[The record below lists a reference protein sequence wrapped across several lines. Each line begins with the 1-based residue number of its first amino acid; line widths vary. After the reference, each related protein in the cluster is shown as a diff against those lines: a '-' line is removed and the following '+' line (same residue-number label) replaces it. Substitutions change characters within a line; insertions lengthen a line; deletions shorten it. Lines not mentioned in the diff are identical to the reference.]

1 MKLLSLPLVVALIIV
16 AWLTAGGM
24 AVRSVSR
31 IWLRHWAER
40 QLRGAAAAVTYLERP
55 HRMLTAG
62 SVGVALTLLVSG
74 MLLGMSTRGVS
85 LVWEALAF
93 AGVTIVLGQLVPRAV
108 ARRWPA
114 AVAALALPILRI
126 TQILTLPIIAAGR
139 SIAGLF
145 VRPRADAPLPSDRDA
160 IQDLLREGELEGVGE
175 HEEIAII
182 SGVVDF
188 SEKVVR
194 EVMTP
199 RSDIFALPQ
208 GIDPHTLAT
217 QIAQSRYSR
226 VPIYDGT
233 LDHVL
238 GMIHAFDVIKARGE
252 TPSALRPVAF
262 STPDAPCNELLF
274 RMLRERLHLAIVR
287 DAAGHTMGLVS
298 LEDLLEELVGDIRD
312 EHDEPE
318 PPRASPSVPPSALT
332 NTTPK

>member
-1 MKLLSLPLVVALIIV
+1 MKLLSLPLIIALLIV
-16 AWLTAGGM
+16 AWLTAGSM
-24 AVRSVSR
+24 AVRTVSR

-74 MLLGMSTRGVS
+74 MLLGISASGVE
-85 LVWEALAF
+85 LVWEALIF

-114 AVAALALPILRI
+114 VVAPIALPILRA
-126 TQILTLPIIAAGR
+126 TQIVTVPIIAAGR
-139 SIAGLF
+139 AIAGLF
-145 VRPRADAPLPSDRDA
+145 VKPRADAPLPSDRDA

-188 SEKVVR
+188 SAKVASQ
-194 EVMTP
+194 VMTP
-199 RSDIFALPQ
+199 RSDIFALPK
-208 GIDPHTLAT
+208 GIDVHSLAI
-217 QIAQSRYSR
+217 QISQSRYSR

-233 LDHVL
+233 LDSVV

-252 TPSALRPVAF
+252 TPSNVRPVAF

-274 RMLRERLHLAIVR
+274 RMLRDRLHLAIVR
-287 DAAGHTMGLVS
+287 DAAGRTLGLVT

-312 EHDEPE
+312 EHDEPD
-318 PPRASPSVPPSALT
+318 PPRAPAGALS
-332 NTTPK
+332 NTIPK